1 MVHSVTVNGL
11 AMALT
16 GCTRVVV
23 GAKTGSRSVALL
35 EQPKTQNR
43 LLTSSRSHSMQ
54 DDDATNEPKVKKRR
68 VTKAVSQSFLRSDCP

>member
-35 EQPKTQNR
+35 EQRKTQNR
-43 LLTSSRSHSMQ
+43 LLT
-54 DDDATNEPKVKKRR
+54 
-68 VTKAVSQSFLRSDCP
+68 